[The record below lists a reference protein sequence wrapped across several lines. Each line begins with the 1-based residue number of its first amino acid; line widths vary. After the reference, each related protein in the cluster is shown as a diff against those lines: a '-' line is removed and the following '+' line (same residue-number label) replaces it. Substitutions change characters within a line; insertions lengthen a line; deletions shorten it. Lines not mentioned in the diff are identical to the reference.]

1 MKTFTGLFLIVYG
14 IERVMETFG
23 RRPKLRGKIIARYS
37 LPLILITY
45 VSFYLTLLWDWFTTE
60 QVSVLSVAVGTTFV
74 IASIIGRNWSIKT
87 LGIYHSI
94 HIEIRDHHSLIQSGP
109 YRFVRNPYYLSNI
122 VEAVG
127 LLLIVN
133 SSRAWIIAALV
144 YLPVLIHRLAI
155 EQLALE
161 NKFKANFAK
170 YRAQVPLLIPKC
182 FCRGRYV
189 GSV

>member
-1 MKTFTGLFLIVYG
+1 
-14 IERVMETFG
+14 METFG

-94 HIEIRDHHSLIQSGP
+94 HIEIRDHHNLIQSGP